1 VPEPNFALANV
12 HGICR
17 EVAMARSFMAVAMPV
32 WAKRVSHI
40 GPPESPS
47 AIMRRAQPERGE
59 NRGPGK
65 DFLESLTSGPELE
78 NSLAILQKKRLG

>member
-1 VPEPNFALANV
+1 
-12 HGICR
+12 
-17 EVAMARSFMAVAMPV
+17 MARSFMAAAMPV

-47 AIMRRAQPERGE
+47 AIMRRTQPERGE

-78 NSLAILQKKRLG
+78 NSPDNIAGKAIGLNSQTSSAKDEFPKFTT